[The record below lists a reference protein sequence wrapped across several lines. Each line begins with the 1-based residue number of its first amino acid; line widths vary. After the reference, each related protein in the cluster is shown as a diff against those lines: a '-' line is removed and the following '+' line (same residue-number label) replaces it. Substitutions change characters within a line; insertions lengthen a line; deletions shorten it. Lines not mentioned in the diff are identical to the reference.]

1 VLHQADDAFLVDP
14 AYRAQVDGAILTERG
29 ISVLRRLVGGVPG
42 DVALAAAAG
51 LVQVGG
57 TAVAARHQ
65 TDVRMLDIPGYLLL
79 ASSPVALIVRRR
91 WPVAVLLVAFATT
104 LGYLLLGYPGG
115 PIWMALIVAFGT
127 ALVLG
132 HRIAA
137 YMSLLA
143 GYPGF
148 VWLVNLVVGR
158 PPPSAWVAG
167 GIAAWMLL
175 LVAASELVRNRRAF
189 AQASRQR
196 AIEEQRS
203 LREAARRQAT
213 EERLGIA
220 RELHDVLGHS
230 LSLINVQA
238 GVALELM
245 DRKPEQARTALS
257 AIKQASKEALVD
269 VQSVLASL
277 RTPEEEAPRAPSP
290 SVRNI
295 KDLVRR
301 AEAAGLV
308 VEVRQAGQLS
318 SLPANVD
325 AAAYRIVQ
333 EALTNV
339 VRHADATTVSIRVSR
354 DEAALV
360 VVVDDDGDGGECS
373 PASGAGNGIRGMH
386 DRAVALGGQVTA
398 GPGPGRGFRVR
409 AWLPVPCETGG
420 AG

>member
-1 VLHQADDAFLVDP
+1 VSHQADDAFLVDP
-14 AYRAQVDGAILTERG
+14 AYCAQVDGAILTERG
-29 ISVLRRLVGGVPG
+29 ISVLRRLVRGAPG
-42 DVALAAAAG
+42 DVALAVAAG

-57 TAVAARHQ
+57 TVLAAQHQ
-65 TDVRMLDIPGYLLL
+65 TDVRMLDVPGYLLL
-79 ASSPVALIVRRR
+79 VSGPAALLVRRR

-127 ALVLG
+127 ALVFG

-143 GYPGF
+143 GYPCF
-148 VWLVNLVVGR
+148 VWLVNLVNGQ
-158 PPPSAWVAG
+158 PLPSAWMTV

-175 LVAASELVRNRRAF
+175 LAAASELVRNRRAF

-203 LREAARRQAT
+203 QREVARRRAT

-245 DRKPEQARTALS
+245 DRKPEQARTALI

-277 RTPEEEAPRAPSP
+277 RTPEEEAPRAPAP
-290 SVRNI
+290 GIRDIN
-295 KDLVRR
+295 DLVSR
-301 AEAAGLV
+301 AEAAGLAV
-308 VEVRQAGQLS
+308 QVQQAGQLS
-318 SLPANVD
+318 SLPANVGG
-325 AAAYRIVQ
+325 AAYRIVQ

-339 VRHADATTVSIRVSR
+339 VRHADATTVIIRVSR
-354 DEAALV
+354 EEGDLV
-360 VVVDDDGDGGECS
+360 VVVDDDGDGGPGS
-373 PASGAGNGIRGMH
+373 PAAGGGNGIRGMR
-386 DRAVALGGQVTA
+386 DRAAGLGGRVTA
-398 GPGPGRGFRVR
+398 GPRSGRGFRVHAR
-409 AWLPVPCETGG
+409 LPLPGETGG

>member
-1 VLHQADDAFLVDP
+1 MTLALDP
-14 AYRAQVDGAILTERG
+14 AYRDRVDGATSRVIPALRWLVRGER
-29 ISVLRRLVGGVPG
+29 G
-42 DVALAAAAG
+42 DVALAAVAG

-57 TAVAARHQ
+57 TALAAQHQ
-65 TDVRMLDIPGYLLL
+65 AGVKTLDVTGYLLL
-79 ASSPVALIVRRR
+79 VSGPAVLAVRRR
-91 WPVAVLLVAFATT
+91 WPVAVLAVAYLTT

-137 YMSLLA
+137 YVSLLA
-143 GYPGF
+143 GYPCF
-148 VWLVNLVVGR
+148 VWLVDLVNGR
-158 PPPSAWVAG
+158 PLPTAWMAG
-167 GIAAWMLL
+167 GIAAWLLL

-189 AQASRQR
+189 AHASRQR
-196 AIEEQRS
+196 ALEEQRS
-203 LREAARRQAT
+203 QREAARRQAI

-277 RTPEEEAPRAPSP
+277 RRHDEEAPRAPAP
-290 SVRNI
+290 SIANI
-295 KDLVRR
+295 PELVRH
-301 AEAAGLV
+301 AEATGLV
-308 VEVRQAGQLS
+308 VEVEQGEAPS
-318 SLPANVD
+318 ALPSNVD

-339 VRHADATTVSIRVSR
+339 VRHAGATTVSIRVCQQEC
-354 DEAALV
+354 DLV
-360 VVVDDDGDGGECS
+360 VVVDDDGRGWPGSAAAGG
-373 PASGAGNGIRGMH
+373 GNGIRGMH
-386 DRAVALGGQVTA
+386 DRAAALGGRLTA
-398 GPGPGRGFRVR
+398 GSKPGKGFRVCAR
-409 AWLPVPCETGG
+409 LPVPNFTGRPG
-420 AG
+420 

>member
-1 VLHQADDAFLVDP
+1 V
-14 AYRAQVDGAILTERG
+14 TERG
-29 ISVLRRLVGGVPG
+29 ISVLRWFVRGTPG
-42 DVALAAAAG
+42 DVVLAAVAA

-57 TAVAARHQ
+57 TALAARHQ
-65 TDVRMLDIPGYLLL
+65 ADVRLLDVPGYLLL
-79 ASSPVALIVRRR
+79 ASGPAALIVRRR
-91 WPVAVLLVAFATT
+91 CPVAVLWVAFATT

-137 YMSLLA
+137 YLSLLV
-143 GYPGF
+143 GYPCF
-148 VWLVNLVVGR
+148 EWLVNLVNGK
-158 PPPSAWVAG
+158 PLPSAWMAA
-167 GIAAWMLL
+167 GIAAWLLL
-175 LVAASELVRNRRAF
+175 LVAVSELVRNRRAF

-203 LREAARRQAT
+203 QREAARRRAT

-245 DRKPEQARTALS
+245 DRKPEQARTALT
-257 AIKQASKEALVD
+257 AIKQTSKEALVD

-277 RTPEEEAPRAPSP
+277 RAPGEEAPRAPVP
-290 SVRNI
+290 GI
-295 KDLVRR
+295 KNLNDLVRR
-301 AEAAGLV
+301 AEAAGLAV
-308 VEVRQAGQLS
+308 GVEQPEKLP

-325 AAAYRIVQ
+325 GAVYRIVQ

-339 VRHADATTVSIRVSR
+339 VRHADATAVTVRVCR
-354 DEAALV
+354 DEGDLV
-360 VVVDDDGDGGECS
+360 VVVDDDGDGGPGS
-373 PASGAGNGIRGMH
+373 SAAGGGNGIRGMR
-386 DRAVALGGQVTA
+386 DRAAALGGQVTA
-398 GPGPGRGFRVR
+398 GPRPGGGFRVR
-409 AWLPVPCETGG
+409 ARLPLPGATGG
-420 AG
+420 AR

>member
-1 VLHQADDAFLVDP
+1 VSHQPDDAFLVDP
-14 AYRAQVDGAILTERG
+14 AYRAQVDSAILTGRG
-29 ISVLRRLVGGVPG
+29 ISLLRRLVRGAPA

-65 TDVRMLDIPGYLLL
+65 TDVRTLDIPGCLLL
-79 ASSPVALIVRRR
+79 ASAPAALIVRRR
-91 WPVAVLLVAFATT
+91 WPVAVLLVAFAAT

-143 GYPGF
+143 GYPVF
-148 VWLVNLVVGR
+148 VWLVNLVNGR

-175 LVAASELVRNRRAF
+175 LVAASELIRNRRAF

-203 LREAARRQAT
+203 QREAARRQAT

-277 RTPEEEAPRAPSP
+277 RTPEEEAPRAPAP
-290 SVRNI
+290 TIRNMSE
-295 KDLVRR
+295 LVRR

-339 VRHADATTVSIRVSR
+339 VRHADATTVSIRICH
-354 DEAALV
+354 EAGTLA
-360 VVVDDDGDGGECS
+360 VVVDDDGDGGVGF
-373 PASGAGNGIRGMH
+373 PAIGGGNGIRGMH
-386 DRAVALGGQVTA
+386 DRAAALGGRVIA
-398 GPGPGRGFRVR
+398 GPGPGRGYRVR
-409 AWLPVPCETGG
+409 ARLPVPGGTGG

>member
-1 VLHQADDAFLVDP
+1 M
-14 AYRAQVDGAILTERG
+14 DGAISTQRG
-29 ISVLRRLVGGVPG
+29 VSVLCRLVRGVPG

-57 TAVAARHQ
+57 TALAARHQ
-65 TDVRMLDIPGYLLL
+65 ADVRILDVPGYLLL
-79 ASSPVALIVRRR
+79 ASGPAALIVRRR
-91 WPVAVLLVAFATT
+91 WPVAVLVVAFATT

-115 PIWMALIVAFGT
+115 PIWMALIAAFGT

-132 HRIAA
+132 HRLAA
-137 YMSLLA
+137 YLSLLA

-148 VWLVNLVVGR
+148 VWLVNLVNGR

-167 GIAAWMLL
+167 GIAAWLL
-175 LVAASELVRNRRAF
+175 LLMAASELVRNRRAF

-203 LREAARRQAT
+203 QREVARRQAT

-245 DRKPEQARTALS
+245 DHKPEQARTALS

-277 RTPEEEAPRAPSP
+277 RTPEEEAPLAPAPSIVHI
-290 SVRNI
+290 SE
-295 KDLVRR
+295 LVHR
-301 AEAAGLV
+301 AQAAGLV
-308 VEVRQAGQLS
+308 VEVRRAGQLS

-339 VRHADATTVSIRVSR
+339 VRHADATTVSIRICR
-354 DEAALV
+354 QQRALA
-360 VVVDDDGDGGECS
+360 VVVDDDGKGGAGF
-373 PASGAGNGIRGMH
+373 PATGGGNGIRGMH
-386 DRAVALGGQVTA
+386 DRAAALGGTVTA
-398 GPGPGRGFRVR
+398 GRRPGRGYRVR
-409 AWLPVPCETGG
+409 ALLPVPGATGG

>member
-1 VLHQADDAFLVDP
+1 MMTLAPDRS
-14 AYRAQVDGAILTERG
+14 YRAGVDGATLTARG
-29 ISVLRRLVGGVPG
+29 ASALRWLVRGTPG
-42 DVALAAAAG
+42 DVGLAALAG

-57 TAVAARHQ
+57 TALAARHQ
-65 TDVRMLDIPGYLLL
+65 TDVTMLDALGYLLL
-79 ASSPVALIVRRR
+79 ALGPAALIVRRR
-91 WPVAVLLVAFATT
+91 WPVAVLVVAFATT
-104 LGYLLLGYPGG
+104 FCYLLLGYPGG
-115 PIWMALIVAFGT
+115 PIWVALIVAFGT

-137 YMSLLA
+137 YVSLLI
-143 GYPGF
+143 GYPCFG
-148 VWLVNLVVGR
+148 WLVNLANGQ
-158 PPPSAWVAG
+158 PPPSAWVAA

-175 LVAASELVRNRRAF
+175 LVAASEWVRNRRAF

-203 LREAARRQAT
+203 QREAARRQAS

-277 RTPEEEAPRAPSP
+277 RTPEEEAPRAPALSI
-290 SVRNI
+290 SNI
-295 KDLVRR
+295 GGLVDR
-301 AEAAGLV
+301 AQAASLV
-308 VEVRQAGQLS
+308 VEVQQAGRLS
-318 SLPANVD
+318 SLPASVD

-339 VRHADATTVSIRVSR
+339 VRHAGATTVSIRICR
-354 DEAALV
+354 EERALV
-360 VVVDDDGDGGECS
+360 VVVDDDGDGG
-373 PASGAGNGIRGMH
+373 AGFRAAGGGNGIGGMQE
-386 DRAVALGGQVTA
+386 RAAALGGTVTA
-398 GPGPGRGFRVR
+398 EPRPGRGFRVR
-409 AWLPVPCETGG
+409 ARLPVPDATGG

>member
-1 VLHQADDAFLVDP
+1 M
-14 AYRAQVDGAILTERG
+14 TERG
-29 ISVLRRLVGGVPG
+29 ISVLRWLVRGTPG
-42 DVALAAAAG
+42 DVVLAAVAA

-57 TAVAARHQ
+57 TALAARHQ
-65 TDVRMLDIPGYLLL
+65 ADVRMLDVPGYLLL
-79 ASSPVALIVRRR
+79 ASGPAALIVRRR
-91 WPVAVLLVAFATT
+91 WPVAVLWVAFATT

-115 PIWMALIVAFGT
+115 PIWIALIVAFGT

-137 YMSLLA
+137 YLSLLA
-143 GYPGF
+143 GYPCF
-148 VWLVNLVVGR
+148 EWLVNLVNGK
-158 PPPSAWVAG
+158 PLPSAWMAA
-167 GIAAWMLL
+167 GIAAWLLL

-203 LREAARRQAT
+203 QREAARRRAT

-245 DRKPEQARTALS
+245 DRKPEQARTALT
-257 AIKQASKEALVD
+257 AIKQTSKEALVD

-277 RTPEEEAPRAPSP
+277 RAPGEEAPRAPVP
-290 SVRNI
+290 GI
-295 KDLVRR
+295 KNLNDLVRR
-301 AEAAGLV
+301 AEAAGLAV
-308 VEVRQAGQLS
+308 GVEQPEELP

-325 AAAYRIVQ
+325 GAVYRIAQ

-339 VRHADATTVSIRVSR
+339 VRHADATAVTIRIGR
-354 DEAALV
+354 DEGDLV
-360 VVVDDDGDGGECS
+360 VVVDDDGDGGPDSS
-373 PASGAGNGIRGMH
+373 PAGGGNGIRGMR
-386 DRAVALGGQVTA
+386 DRATALGGQVTA
-398 GPGPGRGFRVR
+398 GPRPGGGFRVHAR
-409 AWLPVPCETGG
+409 LPLPGETGG
-420 AG
+420 AR

>member
-1 VLHQADDAFLVDP
+1 VLHQGDDAFLVDP
-14 AYRAQVDGAILTERG
+14 AYRTQVDGAILTERG

-57 TAVAARHQ
+57 TAAAARHQ

-79 ASSPVALIVRRR
+79 ASGPAALIVRRR

-137 YMSLLA
+137 YLSLLA

-148 VWLVNLVVGR
+148 VWLVNLVNGR

-245 DRKPEQARTALS
+245 DRKPEQARIALS

-290 SVRNI
+290 SLRNI
-295 KDLVRR
+295 NDLVRR

-360 VVVDDDGDGGECS
+360 VVVDDDGDGGADA

-398 GPGPGRGFRVR
+398 GAGPGRGFRVR

>member
-1 VLHQADDAFLVDP
+1 
-14 AYRAQVDGAILTERG
+14 VDGATLTEHG
-29 ISVLRRLVGGVPG
+29 ISVLRRLVRSAPG

-65 TDVRMLDIPGYLLL
+65 ADVRMLDVRGYLLL
-79 ASSPVALIVRRR
+79 ASAPAALIVRRR

-137 YMSLLA
+137 YLSLLA

-148 VWLVNLVVGR
+148 VWLVNLVSGR

-175 LVAASELVRNRRAF
+175 LVAASEWVRNRRAF

-196 AIEEQRS
+196 AIEERRS
-203 LREAARRQAT
+203 QREAARRQAT

-245 DRKPEQARTALS
+245 DRKPEQVRAALS

-277 RTPEEEAPRAPSP
+277 RTPDEEAPRAPAP
-290 SVRNI
+290 SIRNI
-295 KDLVRR
+295 SELVHRVQ
-301 AEAAGLV
+301 AAGLV

-318 SLPANVD
+318 SLSANVD

-339 VRHADATTVSIRVSR
+339 VRHADATTVSIRICREERVL
-354 DEAALV
+354 A
-360 VVVDDDGDGGECS
+360 VVVDDDGDGGAGF
-373 PASGAGNGIRGMH
+373 PATGGGNGIRGMH
-386 DRAVALGGQVTA
+386 DRAAALGGTVTA
-398 GPGPGRGFRVR
+398 GPRPGRGFRVR
-409 AWLPVPCETGG
+409 ARLPVPGATGG

>member
-1 VLHQADDAFLVDP
+1 VSHQADDAFLVDP
-14 AYRAQVDGAILTERG
+14 AYCAQVDGAILTERG
-29 ISVLRRLVGGVPG
+29 ISVLRRLVRGAPG

-65 TDVRMLDIPGYLLL
+65 ADVRMLDVPGYLLL
-79 ASSPVALIVRRR
+79 ASGPAALIVRRR
-91 WPVAVLLVAFATT
+91 WPVAVLLAAFAAT
-104 LGYLLLGYPGG
+104 LGYQLLGYPGG

-143 GYPGF
+143 GYPCF
-148 VWLVNLVVGR
+148 EWLVDLVNGR

-203 LREAARRQAT
+203 QREAARRRAT

-277 RTPEEEAPRAPSP
+277 RTPDEEAPRAPAP
-290 SVRNI
+290 SIRNI
-295 KDLVRR
+295 NDLVSR

-308 VEVRQAGQLS
+308 VEVQQAVQLS

-325 AAAYRIVQ
+325 GAAYRIVQ

-339 VRHADATTVSIRVSR
+339 VRHADATTVSIRVFR
-354 DEAALV
+354 EEGDLV
-360 VVVDDDGDGGECS
+360 VVVDDDGGGGPGS
-373 PASGAGNGIRGMH
+373 PAAGGGNGIRGMR
-386 DRAVALGGQVTA
+386 DRAAALGGRVTA
-398 GPGPGRGFRVR
+398 GPRPGRGFRVHAR
-409 AWLPVPCETGG
+409 LPLPGETGG